1 MTEHELIL
9 APLLT
14 DPSKIDREAVKRRNR
29 FEQITVSKAD
39 VENYIS
45 IGWELDRELK
55 RLTRLKRPLAIDAQ
69 LENRVWM
76 LFYLMGY
83 HELNSGRN
91 FTIQIERKGADPTRK
106 QIDVFARD
114 EETVIVAECKASE
127 RIRRRN
133 LQKDV
138 EEFANLKG
146 YMASAIKKHYGYDFK
161 PKIIWLFITQNV
173 IWSKPDQDRAASE
186 NIRIITER
194 ELRYFAQ
201 IADHLR
207 KASRFQFLAEFLK
220 DQKIPELQDKK
231 VPAIRGK
238 LGGQR
243 FYSFVTTPKQLLKT
257 AFVNHRSLND
267 PDGAPTYQRLV
278 SRSRL
283 HQIGNFILG
292 GGFFPTNILVNF
304 TRKVRFELVTKDEL
318 ADVQFG
324 YLYMPDRYRSVWII
338 DGQHR
343 LYGYAP
349 LEEKYLNEN
358 IVVIAF
364 DGLSKTQEANL
375 FITINHEQQRVPKT
389 LLDDLEGEL
398 KWGSEI
404 PSERIGAI
412 SAKLISILN
421 MDLGEPLYGRVTQQG
436 ITATEKTC
444 LTVPAL
450 KDGLRR
456 SGLLGRAIL
465 KRQEYE
471 PGPLSGISDSETLD
485 RARSTINQYLGL
497 IRASNEIQWENGRQG
512 FLCTNVGIQAQLL
525 LLAAL
530 ISYMEPN
537 KGLIAR
543 ELSPENLITEIE
555 EYMDPLLRWFHEAS
569 PAMIEHEFKVQFGS
583 GGPPEYY
590 FRLCRIIKEQYS
602 DFVPEGMEEWQ
613 QEQSTE
619 RISAA
624 DRKLKELNILV
635 QKHIFDTFKAQY
647 GAEREAYW
655 HKGVLDK
662 NIKSRAYEKSLDDDD
677 EDRLPLE
684 NYLDFIEYKKIVENK
699 THWALF
705 KSVFDIPDPGEKG
718 YSKNVRWMERVNE
731 LRRIPAHATES
742 RYYKLQDFEY
752 IDYIHEEFTKRV
764 NGKESLYNG

>member
-1 MTEHELIL
+1 MAENEAVL

-14 DPSKIDREAVKRRNR
+14 DPSRIYREVVKRRNR
-29 FEQITVSKAD
+29 FEQITVSKAEVAD
-39 VENYIS
+39 YLS
-45 IGWELDRELK
+45 TGWELDRELK
-55 RLTRLKRPLAIDAQ
+55 RKTRLKRLMSPDAQ

-83 HELNSGRN
+83 HELNAGRN
-91 FTIQIERKGADPTRK
+91 FTIQIERKGANVLRK
-106 QIDVFARD
+106 QIDVFAKD

-133 LQKDV
+133 LQKDI

-146 YMASAIKKHYGYDFK
+146 YLAKSIKKHYGTEFK
-161 PKIIWLFITQNV
+161 PKIVWLFVTQNI
-173 IWSKPDQDRAASE
+173 IWSKPDKDRAAGE

-194 ELRYFAQ
+194 ELRYYSQ

-207 KASRFQFLAEFLK
+207 RAARFQFLAEFLQ

-231 VPAIRGK
+231 LPAIRGK
-238 LGGQR
+238 LGGHK
-243 FYSFVTTPKQLLKT
+243 FFSFVTTPKQLLKI

-278 SRSRL
+278 SRSRMQ
-283 HQIGNFILG
+283 QIGNFIVG

-304 TRKVRFELVTKDEL
+304 TRKVRFDPVAKDESS
-318 ADVQFG
+318 DVTFG
-324 YLYMPDRYRSVWII
+324 YIYLPDRYRSVWII

-349 LEEKYLNEN
+349 LEEKHLDQN

-364 DGLSKTQEANL
+364 EGLSKAQEAN
-375 FITINHEQQRVPKT
+375 FFVTINHEQQRVPKT

-398 KWGSEI
+398 KWGSDI

-412 SAKLISILN
+412 SARLISVLN
-421 MDLGEPLYGRVTQQG
+421 MDLGESLYGRVTQQG
-436 ITATEKTC
+436 IAATEKTC
-444 LTVPAL
+444 LTLPAL

-465 KRQEYE
+465 KLKEYE
-471 PGPLSGISDSETLD
+471 PGPLSGVSDSETLD
-485 RARSTINQYLGL
+485 RARSVLNLYFGL
-497 IRASNEIQWENGRQG
+497 LSSSNASQWEKGRQG
-512 FLCTNVGIQAQLL
+512 FLCTNVGIQAQLQ
-525 LLAAL
+525 LLASI

-537 KGLIAR
+537 KGLVAR
-543 ELSPENLITEIE
+543 ELSSENLVSEIE
-555 EYMDPLLRWFHEAS
+555 EYLDPLLRWLHDAS
-569 PAMIEHEFKVQFGS
+569 TAIIEQEFKVQFGS

-590 FRLCRIIKEQYS
+590 FRLCRIVKQQFS
-602 DFVPEGMEEWQ
+602 DFEPEGMEEWQ

-619 RISAA
+619 KIATA
-624 DRKLKELNILV
+624 DRKLKQLNVLV
-635 QKHIFDTFKAQY
+635 QKYIFDTFKEQY
-647 GAEREAYW
+647 GAAKEAYW

-662 NIKSRAYEKSLDDDD
+662 NIKTRAYEKSLDDDD
-677 EDRLPLE
+677 EDRLALE

-699 THWALF
+699 VHWFLF

-718 YSKNVRWMERVNE
+718 YSKNVRWMESVNE

-742 RYYKLQDFEY
+742 RHYKIQDFEY
-752 IDYIHEEFTKRV
+752 IDYIYNEFTQRLTAKR
-764 NGKESLYNG
+764 GELEE